1 MIALVCRNVHCR
13 LHRPGERHTQRSD
26 AMTPLAYAAGLFA
39 FLLIMLVLAWCSDEG
54 L

>member
-1 MIALVCRNVHCR
+1 LSKCSPPTSSTRQ
-13 LHRPGERHTQRSD
+13 RHPQRSD